1 MSRLPGNLSIVG
13 TELLQLSSAHDK
25 GTSLV
30 TIDPCGGAAIL
41 EYSSVGNGATINW
54 FQPAATASQSCF
66 VMVPF
71 CSRIASGTFS
81 FAGRAITLPANLP
94 GEKSAIHG
102 HGFQRE
108 WTVDKVTSNTADLSF
123 THEAD
128 DWPWTYR
135 CEQHLCLEAEK
146 LSITLDLYN
155 LSDTPM
161 PYGMGLHPYF
171 PKRQGIVLTA
181 EVTSHLRLDDR
192 LLPIELESLPQDL
205 PLQDGLDLREQY
217 LDNVFCGWQHTAQLD
232 WPGLQQRL
240 LLEASEGCDNLVI
253 WVPQGESF
261 CCIEPVSNLPDGFNN
276 AVDFPDAFSV
286 LHAGEGC
293 TMSFS
298 FTPGRTG

>member
-1 MSRLPGNLSIVG
+1 MG

-54 FQPAATASQSCF
+54 FQPADTARQSCF

-81 FAGRAITLPANLP
+81 FAGQAITLPANLP

-123 THEAD
+123 THEAGH
-128 DWPWTYR
+128 WPWTYR
-135 CEQHLCLEAEK
+135 CEQHLRLDAEK
-146 LSITLDLYN
+146 LSITLKLVN
-155 LSDTPM
+155 LSETAM

-171 PKRQGIVLTA
+171 PKSKATVVTA
-181 EVTSHLRLDDR
+181 EVASHLRLDDR
-192 LLPIELESLPQDL
+192 LLPAELEPLPQNLDL
-205 PLQDGLDLREQY
+205 HDGLNLNEQN
-217 LDNVFCGWQHTAQLD
+217 LDNVFCGWQRAVRVA
-232 WPGLQQRL
+232 WPGLQRHL
-240 LLEASEGCDNLVI
+240 LLESSEGCNNLVI
-253 WVPQGESF
+253 WAPQGESF
-261 CCIEPVSNLPDGFNN
+261 CCIEPASNLPDGFNLST
-276 AVDFPDAFSV
+276 DFPDAFAV
-286 LHAGEGC
+286 LPAGAHSI
-293 TMSFS
+293 MSFS
-298 FTPGRTG
+298 FTPGRG